1 MTASLR
7 LRAYAKINYA
17 LAIEGV
23 RDDGYHEISTVF
35 QNISLADE
43 VVLERADEGFTLNIE
58 QGQENVG
65 PTKDNT
71 VYRAWELLRELTGL
85 ALAVETKLYKKIPA
99 GAGLGGASADA
110 AAFLVGANELF
121 GLGLNSGELAKLG
134 LKIGA
139 DVPFCVLGGT
149 ALGEGVG
156 EKLSPLPAPPA
167 HYLLLVKPESGAE
180 TARIY
185 KAYDE
190 HPPEEKTSTKSLM
203 EALRESDLRRFAA
216 TVGNDFASVTPRFV
230 SEVAEYEE
238 QIIRLGALGASMS
251 GSGTAVYGIFATEE
265 DAQEAMTLLKAPFAG
280 IYEPVPQG
288 VEVI

>member
-1 MTASLR
+1 MITSLR
-7 LRAYAKINYA
+7 LKAYAKINYA
-17 LAIEGV
+17 LTIGGTRE
-23 RDDGYHEISTVF
+23 DGYHEISTVF

-43 VVLERADEGFTLNIE
+43 VILERVNTGFELHVEPGPANI
-58 QGQENVG
+58 G

-71 VYRAWELLRELTGL
+71 IYRAWELLRELTGL
-85 ALAVETKLYKKIPA
+85 DLPIEVKLYKKIPA

-110 AAFLVGANELF
+110 AAFLIGANRLF

-139 DVPFCVLGGT
+139 DVPFCISGGT

-167 HYLLLVKPESGAE
+167 HHLLLAKPDSGAD
-180 TARIY
+180 TASIY

-190 HPPEEKTSTKSLM
+190 HPPEEKTSTKDVVA
-203 EALRESDLRRFAA
+203 ALRESDLRRLAA
-216 TVGNDFASVTPRFV
+216 AVGNDFTSVTPRFV

-238 QIIRLGALGASMS
+238 EILRSGALGASMS
-251 GSGTAVYGIFATEE
+251 GSGTAVYGIFASEE
-265 DAQEAMTLLKAPFAG
+265 EAWKVLSRLKAPFIG
-280 IYEPVPQG
+280 IYEPVSQG